1 MPMPIHPE
9 YLSRY
14 FDQHMLKMREEW
26 DSCVDAGTLTDNAFH
41 FRLSRLEEIGA
52 ILRSLAEGQAVLTYK
67 PKPQREPAPLIR
79 LLVKDDD

>member
-1 MPMPIHPE
+1 MPIHPE
-9 YLSRY
+9 HLSRY

-67 PKPQREPAPLIR
+67 SKPPREPSPLIR
-79 LLVKDDD
+79 LVVTDDD